1 MGGGSLRKPQRS
13 IGESCQQP
21 ASQEYS
27 SLESIQTRERI
38 HPNGKFF
45 KRHKDGA

>member
-1 MGGGSLRKPQRS
+1 MGGDSRRKPQRS
-13 IGESCQQP
+13 IGESLQQP
-21 ASQEYS
+21 APQEYS
-27 SLESIQTRERI
+27 SLESIEIRKRI